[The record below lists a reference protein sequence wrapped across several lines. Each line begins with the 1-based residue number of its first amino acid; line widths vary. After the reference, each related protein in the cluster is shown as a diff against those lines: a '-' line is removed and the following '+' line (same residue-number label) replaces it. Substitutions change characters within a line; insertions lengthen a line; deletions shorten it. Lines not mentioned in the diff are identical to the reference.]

1 MSSPKSFSFNLAPG
15 EFVNRWP
22 TPYPTPYPSPSRSQP
37 LAYAVKGVEVPPTP
51 EFMKEWFLQ
60 SIIPLVGKQAAD
72 TLNALIK
79 REQAASGG
87 EFLNKA
93 IEFRRTL
100 K

>member
-1 MSSPKSFSFNLAPG
+1 MPKTKSFSFHLLRG
-15 EFVNRWP
+15 EALMLPPHP
-22 TPYPTPYPSPSRSQP
+22 TPTA
-37 LAYAVKGVEVPPTP
+37 LAYLVTGEQEELTVEV
-51 EFMKEWFLQ
+51 MRKWFLQ